1 MANASVITLTP
12 AQIEPMNKT
21 IQELT
26 SIGGDIEGKLVKGS
40 GPEIEGNNRP
50 ARIPFLTRHS
60 MGGSKFSPDGGDL
73 PFGLAVGTAAYF
85 GGHIPY
91 AHSAQLTLA
100 QRDMNN
106 LSTVDANKEVFGRQA
121 EMINVKHD
129 IMFHGDGSGILAGAA
144 GGSTTAN
151 IVESGVTKTTYTFAS
166 ASDFIGVV
174 NMVEGLPVEV
184 VASNLSTRR
193 APASGTDITY
203 VEKINWFT
211 NTVTLNQEITGAS
224 AGDVF
229 AWPGLFAPTGS
240 FVAGY
245 SGAATLSSFNSAYPT
260 GPTAAATGFTGDPFR
275 HGYQYAL
282 NTDPTSY
289 FFSVQRST
297 YPILS
302 PNSLSVGGAFQYIQ
316 MLMLLSQIQ
325 YRRPSQADSLN
336 HVGLLSPEQF
346 IAAFDAGTAVTE
358 TMRSISD
365 QYGKT
370 PDMTPDNRK
379 YSDSV
384 IINGIT
390 CYKDR
395 RAKKNQIVLL
405 LPDKIG
411 KVVGKKLEI
420 YNPAGGNGFM
430 ALPSTNG
437 TISTN
442 IAMWMTD
449 SWDYMYY
456 DPGSF
461 GILDNLT
468 VPSIFS

>member
-21 IQELT
+21 LQELT
-26 SIGGDIEGKLVKGS
+26 SLGGDIEGKLVKAQA
-40 GPEIEGNNRP
+40 PEIEANNRP

-60 MGGSKFSPDGGDL
+60 MGGSKFSPDGGNL
-73 PFGLAVGTAAYF
+73 PFGQAVATAAYF

-91 AHSAQLTLA
+91 AHSAQLTMA
-100 QRDMNN
+100 QRDMNV

-151 IVESGVTKTTYTFAS
+151 VTDGGVTKTTYTFAS
-166 ASDFIGVV
+166 ASDFVGIV
-174 NMVEGLPVEV
+174 NMVEGLPVEIF
-184 VASNLSTRR
+184 ASDLTTRR
-193 APASGTDITY
+193 VPASGTDTTI
-203 VEKINWFT
+203 VEKIDWFT
-211 NTVTLNQEITGAS
+211 NTITLNQEITAPA
-224 AGDVF
+224 AGDLF
-229 AWPGLFAPTGS
+229 AWPGLLAPSTG

-245 SGAATLSSFNSAYPT
+245 SGASTLSSFNSAYPT
-260 GPTAAATGFTGDPFR
+260 GPTVAATGFTGDPFR

-282 NTDPTSY
+282 NTDATSY

-302 PNSLSVGGAFQYIQ
+302 PNALSVGGSFQYIQ

-325 YRRPSQADSLN
+325 FRRPSNADTLA
-336 HVGLLSPEQF
+336 HVGLISPEQF
-346 IAAFDAGTAVTE
+346 IAAFDAGQGVVESMKTVGD
-358 TMRSISD
+358 RF
-365 QYGKT
+365 GKT
-370 PDMTPDNRK
+370 VDATPENSK
-379 YSDSV
+379 YSDTVS
-384 IINGIT
+384 ICGIT

-395 RAKKNQIVLL
+395 RAKKNQIALL

-420 YNPAGGNGFM
+420 YNPSGGNGFS
-430 ALPSTNG
+430 ALPSTTG
-437 TISTN
+437 TLSTN

-461 GILDNLT
+461 GVLNDLT
-468 VPSIFS
+468 VPTIFA

>member
-1 MANASVITLTP
+1 MANASIVTLTP
-12 AQIEPMNKT
+12 AQMEPINKLL
-21 IQELT
+21 QELT
-26 SIGGDIEGKLVKGS
+26 SLGGDIEGKLVKGTA
-40 GPEIEGNNRP
+40 PEIEGNNRP

-60 MGGSKFSPDGGDL
+60 MGGSKFSPDGGNL
-73 PFGLAVGTAAYF
+73 PFGQSVAAAAYF
-85 GGHIPY
+85 AGHIPY

-100 QRDMNN
+100 ERDMNN
-106 LSTVDANKEVFGRQA
+106 LSSLDANKEVFGRQA
-121 EMINVKHD
+121 EMISVKHD

-151 IVESGVTKTTYTFAS
+151 IVEGGVTKTTYTFAS
-166 ASDFIGVV
+166 PADFIGIV

-184 VASNLSTRR
+184 IASDLSTRR
-193 APASGTDITY
+193 APTSGSDVTL
-203 VEKINWFT
+203 VEKLDWFT
-211 NTVTLNQEITGAS
+211 NTITLNQQIAGATN
-224 AGDVF
+224 GDVF

-260 GPTAAATGFTGDPFR
+260 GPAAAASGFTGDPFR

-289 FFSVQRST
+289 FYSVQRSA

-302 PNSLSVGGAFQYIQ
+302 PNALSVGGAFQYIQ
-316 MLMLLSQIQ
+316 MLMLCSQIQ
-325 YRRPSQADSLN
+325 YRRPSAADSLS
-336 HVGLLSPEQF
+336 HVGLLAPEQF
-346 IAAFDAGTAVTE
+346 IAAFEAGTAVTE
-358 TMRSISD
+358 TMRTMGDSF
-365 QYGKT
+365 GKT
-370 PDMTPDNRK
+370 PDVTPENRK
-379 YSDSV
+379 LTDA
-384 IINGIT
+384 IMINGIT

-395 RAKKNQIVLL
+395 RAKKDQIALL

-420 YNPAGGNGFM
+420 YNPSGGNGFM

-437 TISTN
+437 TISTS
-442 IAMWMTD
+442 IAMWMLD
-449 SWDYMYY
+449 SWDYVYL

-461 GILDNLT
+461 GVLNNLT
-468 VPSIFS
+468 VPAIFA

>member
-1 MANASVITLTP
+1 MANSSITQLTP
-12 AQIEPMNKT
+12 AQMEPMSKAL
-21 IQELT
+21 QELT
-26 SIGGDIEGKLVKGS
+26 SLGGDIEGKVVKAS
-40 GPEIEGNNRP
+40 GTEIEGNNRP
-50 ARIPFLTRHS
+50 ARVPFLTTHS

-73 PFGLAVGTAAYF
+73 PFGQAVRTAAYF

-100 QRDMNN
+100 ERDMNN

-151 IVESGVTKTTYTFAS
+151 IVDGGVTKTTYTFAS
-166 ASDFIGVV
+166 AADFVGVV

-184 VASNLSTRR
+184 IASNLSTRR
-193 APASGTDITY
+193 APTAGTDVTI
-203 VEKINWFT
+203 VEKIDWFT
-211 NTVTLNQEITGAS
+211 NTVTLSQQIAS
-224 AGDVF
+224 ATAGDVF

-240 FVAGY
+240 YVAGY

-260 GPTAAATGFTGDPFR
+260 GPTAAASGFTGDPFR
-275 HGYQYAL
+275 HGYQYVL

-289 FFSVQRST
+289 FFSVQRSS

-302 PNSLSVGGAFQYIQ
+302 PNSLAVGGAFQYVQ

-325 YRRPSQADSLN
+325 YRRPSSADSLA
-336 HVGLLSPEQF
+336 HVGLLAPEQF
-346 IAAFDAGTAVTE
+346 IGAFNAGQGVVE
-358 TMRSISD
+358 SMRTVGD
-365 QYGKT
+365 RFGKT
-370 PDMTPDNRK
+370 LDATPENAK
-379 YSDSV
+379 YSDTV
-384 IINGIT
+384 EICGIT

-395 RAKKNQIVLL
+395 RAKKDQIALL

-411 KVVGKKLEI
+411 KVIGKKLEI
-420 YNPAGGNGFM
+420 YNPQGGNGFM
-430 ALPSTNG
+430 PLPSTAG

-461 GILDNLT
+461 GVLNGLT
-468 VPSIFS
+468 VPTIFA